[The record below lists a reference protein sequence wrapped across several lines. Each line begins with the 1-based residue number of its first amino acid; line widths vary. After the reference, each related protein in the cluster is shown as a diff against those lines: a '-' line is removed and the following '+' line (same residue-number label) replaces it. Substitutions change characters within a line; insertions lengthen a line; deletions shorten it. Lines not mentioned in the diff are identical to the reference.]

1 MCIVATIFKMPKKT
15 RKPKCD
21 IQWVFKDNW
30 ATKFPWAKLMVN
42 PNGKVQQVRCK
53 ICSIVEDREKLLN
66 LKFDGLQKHLGKRK
80 VLVVH
85 LGVAMG
91 EYYQIF

>member
-1 MCIVATIFKMPKKT
+1 
-15 RKPKCD
+15 
-21 IQWVFKDNW
+21 
-30 ATKFPWAKLMVN
+30 
-42 PNGKVQQVRCK
+42 
-53 ICSIVEDREKLLN
+53 VEDREKLLN
-66 LKFDGLQKHLGKRK
+66 PIFDGLQKHLGKRK

>member
-1 MCIVATIFKMPKKT
+1 M
-15 RKPKCD
+15 
-21 IQWVFKDNW
+21 
-30 ATKFPWAKLMVN
+30 
-42 PNGKVQQVRCK
+42 RCK

-66 LKFDGLQKHLGKRK
+66 PKFDGLQKHLGKRK